1 MKRIWHDIPCMLFKK
16 IPAAAMIIP
25 MFLSIIFNT
34 IFPDFVKIGSLTT
47 AIFAKS
53 AVVPL
58 TAAVL
63 FFAGT
68 QLKMNEAPEAL
79 KRGGILLLGKFFVG
93 YAVGT
98 LFSLIFGQAG
108 LLGISTLAVFTAL
121 LSSNGSIYLAIVGE
135 YGDDQDMGAYSLLS
149 LKDGPFLTMIA
160 LGASGASSI
169 PIHSLFA
176 TIFPMLLGIALGNLY
191 PGTRSYFKGGT
202 KVLIPLVG
210 ISVGASL
217 NLMMLFK
224 GGISGIV
231 LGLVA
236 FIAGGII
243 LVGLDKLILRRPGY
257 AGASL
262 ASVAGSAVATPTI
275 VAGVVPGME
284 EAAAVASVQ
293 VAAAVIVTAILCPM
307 LSSWA
312 LKKWGAPRYNQTY
325 EADDR
330 SVAKVTIGL
339 SVKK

>member
-257 AGASL
+257 TGASL

>member
-1 MKRIWHDIPCMLFKK
+1 MIRIW
-16 IPAAAMIIP
+16 
-25 MFLSIIFNT
+25 
-34 IFPDFVKIGSLTT
+34 
-47 AIFAKS
+47 
-53 AVVPL
+53 
-58 TAAVL
+58 
-63 FFAGT
+63 
-68 QLKMNEAPEAL
+68 
-79 KRGGILLLGKFFVG
+79 
-93 YAVGT
+93 
-98 LFSLIFGQAG
+98 
-108 LLGISTLAVFTAL
+108 
-121 LSSNGSIYLAIVGE
+121 
-135 YGDDQDMGAYSLLS
+135 GAYSLLS

-236 FIAGGII
+236 FIAGGVI

-293 VAAAVIVTAILCPM
+293 IAAAVIVTAILCPM

-325 EADDR
+325 EVDDR
-330 SVAKVTIGL
+330 SVAKATIGL